1 MDNFV
6 TLAPNMAHGY
16 TEISGIDIAAGM
28 CELVA
33 SAN

>member
-6 TLAPNMAHGY
+6 TLTPNLAYSY
-16 TEISGIDIAAGM
+16 TGISGIEIAAGL